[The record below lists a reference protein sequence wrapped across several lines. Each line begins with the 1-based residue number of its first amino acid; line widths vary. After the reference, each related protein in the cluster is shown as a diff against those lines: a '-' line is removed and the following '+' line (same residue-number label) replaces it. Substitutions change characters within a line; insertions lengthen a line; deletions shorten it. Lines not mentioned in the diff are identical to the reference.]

1 MAQTPTRKSGIL
13 YVPGIKGKVR
23 VQLRELERRSLV
35 VRRTDPQGRRPDIIV
50 LRDLGDGEPYDD
62 PTGKDGGYVTI
73 HGAVISSANFRR
85 WGAPEVAAYLCAMTA
100 DRFARNRHPQRKEP
114 RHVGSATWFRQ
125 ADWFNM
131 ENPLV
136 SRPTRPRRL
145 PVLHQDN
152 RARTAKAQSR
162 RTHRG
167 PPNHL
172 QPRDRATVQHRTAHG
187 LLQPI
192 QHTPRAPHR
201 VRRLVPG
208 ARSAHDAR
216 TRQLRRFQPV
226 QQLDHPHAEPVP
238 PDRRACVVGRRLHGA
253 TPYRCAL
260 AQPDGPVRRVVWGRG
275 TRRLGRAPTAG
286 AGPRADEGQADTW
299 SEAPAAS
306 ATGSRSP
313 VAEPA
318 ASMR

>member
-85 WGAPEVAAYLCAMTA
+85 WGAPEVAAYLCAPTA

-136 SRPTRPRRL
+136 SRPPGHVAYPFSTKTIERGLRRL
-145 PVLHQDN
+145 
-152 RARTAKAQSR
+152 RAEGLIEAR
-162 RTHRG
+162 RTTFNPETG
-167 PPNHL
+167 
-172 QPRDRATVQHRTAHG
+172 Q
-187 LLQPI
+187 
-192 QHTPRAPHR
+192 
-201 VRRLVPG
+201 
-208 ARSAHDAR
+208 
-216 TRQLRRFQPV
+216 RFN
-226 QQLDHPHAEPVP
+226 
-238 PDRRACVVGRRLHGA
+238 
-253 TPYRCAL
+253 T
-260 AQPDGPVRRVVWGRG
+260 
-275 TRRLGRAPTAG
+275 
-286 AGPRADEGQADTW
+286 GPRMVYSNRFNTLQEH
-299 SEAPAAS
+299 PI
-306 ATGSRSP
+306 
-313 VAEPA
+313 V
-318 ASMR
+318 

>member
-136 SRPTRPRRL
+136 SRPPGHVAYPFSTKTIERGLRRL
-145 PVLHQDN
+145 
-152 RARTAKAQSR
+152 RAEGLIEARAAHAAGHPRSQPPQS
-162 RTHRG
+162 G
-167 PPNHL
+167 PS
-172 QPRDRATVQHRTAHG
+172 PRSCGGPT
-187 LLQPI
+187 
-192 QHTPRAPHR
+192 
-201 VRRLVPG
+201 PG
-208 ARSAHDAR
+208 AAW
-216 TRQLRRFQPV
+216 
-226 QQLDHPHAEPVP
+226 
-238 PDRRACVVGRRLHGA
+238 RACRPPPRQMTPQASSSYNCEQRIVHFSWALTPVAGGGVGADESRLLDQERLYIENARSG
-253 TPYRCAL
+253 RS
-260 AQPDGPVRRVVWGRG
+260 GPAF
-275 TRRLGRAPTAG
+275 GRASEG
-286 AGPRADEGQADTW
+286 SRADAARGVERLFCRWLRVTW
-299 SEAPAAS
+299 SVCDME
-306 ATGSRSP
+306 TDTEDR
-313 VAEPA
+313 VLECL
-318 ASMR
+318 